1 MLYCTPMNLKRGPR
15 VRCCDTGAGEPER
28 VYPDLE
34 QAARL
39 FHAIADE
46 TRLAILRQLR
56 ERGEVNACDFVG
68 CCAVAQPTV
77 SHHLKVLRRAGLV
90 AAERRGVCIYY
101 RLNEQRIEEL
111 RQLLP

>member
-1 MLYCTPMNLKRGPR
+1 MNLNRRSR
-15 VRCCDTGAGEPER
+15 VRCCDTSAGEPER
-28 VYPDLE
+28 AYPDLE
-34 QAARL
+34 QEARL
-39 FHAIADE
+39 FHALADE

-56 ERGEVNACDFVG
+56 ERGEVNACDLVA

-90 AAERRGVCIYY
+90 TAERRGVCIYY

-111 RQLLP
+111 RRLLP